1 MEFDETQFYADKA
14 PFPIQILDDSS
25 QVITTLDESAS
36 TRILDE
42 IDIPESTNAAQPD
55 LGGGSQDAF
64 GQPAQQEDQVLGDAP
79 LTPEE
84 PICDEF
90 DESASPTDQDPSPSQ
105 PIQPMQPIV
114 LIDNT
119 NFDASGYEPLF
130 ATIPLT
136 GKRPR
141 SDSPDCSDSDKKRPR
156 VNLAAFL

>member
-42 IDIPESTNAAQPD
+42 IDIPESNSAQPD

-64 GQPAQQEDQVLGDAP
+64 GQPAQQDQVLGDAP

-90 DESASPTDQDPSPSQ
+90 DELASA
-105 PIQPMQPIV
+105 
-114 LIDNT
+114 
-119 NFDASGYEPLF
+119 AG
-130 ATIPLT
+130 
-136 GKRPR
+136 
-141 SDSPDCSDSDKKRPR
+141 
-156 VNLAAFL
+156 